1 MMATEQKAKKSAY
14 DQEYAKQ
21 NIIRKVL
28 NFNRLK
34 PEDMKALEQL
44 SRQENM
50 SEYIKRL
57 ILEDMRAKQE

>member
-1 MMATEQKAKKSAY
+1 MKPEQKAKKAAY

-28 NFNRLK
+28 NFNKLN
-34 PEDMKALEQL
+34 PEDARALEHL
-44 SRQENM
+44 SQQPNM

-57 ILEDMRAKQE
+57 ILADMEP

>member
-1 MMATEQKAKKSAY
+1 MKPEQKAKKSAY

-28 NFNRLK
+28 NFNTLI
-34 PEDMKALEQL
+34 PEDERILKHL
-44 SRQENM
+44 SQQPNM

-57 ILEDMRAKQE
+57 IAEDMERK